1 MAMPED
7 VTVKGG
13 AEAGSGVQAAL
24 HRTFGMHGGG
34 VQLMMMMMMM
44 MMMIMVNC
52 FIYEE
57 ISVMYLAF

>member
-44 MMMIMVNC
+44 MMIM
-52 FIYEE
+52 
-57 ISVMYLAF
+57 

>member
-34 VQLMMMMMMM
+34 ASHHQLASAP
-44 MMMIMVNC
+44 C
-52 FIYEE
+52 
-57 ISVMYLAF
+57 